1 MIKMEIK
8 STLILTMIISFIVGL
23 LVGYIIL
30 GYSMSTSK
38 VETIYETKYE
48 TITKTIT
55 KEFTTQLT
63 TTITMN
69 LPEITQANIS
79 ELISNPKIY
88 ENKLISITGEFHYI
102 VTIPELKLPYNAV
115 VTSNKNQIGVLT
127 NLKIKEGS
135 KVLIIGIFTKGFQEK
150 LSESGWIKDKEVY
163 YITALKI
170 IEI

>member
-1 MIKMEIK
+1 MKNK
-8 STLILTMIISFIVGL
+8 GTLILIIIISFVIGFL
-23 LVGYIIL
+23 LGYIL
-30 GYSMSTSK
+30 LRYSMHTFK
-38 VETIYETKYE
+38 VETVYETKYE
-48 TITKTIT
+48 TMTKTIT
-55 KEFTTQLT
+55 KEFTTKFT

-88 ENKLISITGEFHYI
+88 ENKLISIIGEFHYI
-102 VTIPELKLPYNAV
+102 VTIPELKLPYNAIV
-115 VTSNKNQIGVLT
+115 ISNKNQIGVLT
-127 NLKIKEGS
+127 NFKIKEGS

-163 YITALKI
+163 YIIALKI

>member
-8 STLILTMIISFIVGL
+8 STLILTMIIISFIVGL

-63 TTITMN
+63 TTMN

-170 IEI
+170 IEM

>member
-1 MIKMEIK
+1 MKNK
-8 STLILTMIISFIVGL
+8 GTLILIIIISFVIGFL
-23 LVGYIIL
+23 LGYIL
-30 GYSMSTSK
+30 LRYSMHTFK
-38 VETIYETKYE
+38 VETVYETKYE
-48 TITKTIT
+48 TMTKTIT
-55 KEFTTQLT
+55 KEFTTKFT

-115 VTSNKNQIGVLT
+115 VASSKHQIGVLT
-127 NLKIKEGS
+127 NFKIKEGS

-163 YITALKI
+163 YIMALKI

>member
-63 TTITMN
+63 TTMN

-135 KVLIIGIFTKGFQEK
+135 EVLIIGIFTKGFQEK

>member
-1 MIKMEIK
+1 MKIK

-23 LVGYIIL
+23 LVGYIL
-30 GYSMSTSK
+30 LRYSMSTSK
-38 VETIYETKYE
+38 VETIYETMYE

-79 ELISNPKIY
+79 ELVFNPKIY
-88 ENKLISITGEFHYI
+88 ENKLVSITGEFHYI

-115 VTSNKNQIGVLT
+115 VISNKHQIGVLT

>member
-1 MIKMEIK
+1 MEIK

-55 KEFTTQLT
+55 KEFITQLT
-63 TTITMN
+63 TTMN

-115 VTSNKNQIGVLT
+115 VTSNKNQIGILT

>member
-1 MIKMEIK
+1 MEIK

-55 KEFTTQLT
+55 KEFITQLT
-63 TTITMN
+63 TMMN

-135 KVLIIGIFTKGFQEK
+135 EVLIIGIFTKGFQEK

>member
-1 MIKMEIK
+1 MEIK

-55 KEFTTQLT
+55 KEFITQLT
-63 TTITMN
+63 TMMN

-135 KVLIIGIFTKGFQEK
+135 RVLIIGIFTKGFQEK

-170 IEI
+170 IEM